1 MAHEA
6 LHQFANWQPMASS
19 ARAPCTGQQGVTCGL
34 LSISQSGRRLKHV
47 LVRAAAAVC
56 MVSLLST
63 TPVAS
68 SGASHS
74 QRNVDDDKRGQARR
88 FGFATGQLNG
98 GTAEKLQH
106 QAPGQVK
113 KPHIVF
119 VLWDDFG
126 WTGAG

>member
-1 MAHEA
+1 M
-6 LHQFANWQPMASS
+6 
-19 ARAPCTGQQGVTCGL
+19 
-34 LSISQSGRRLKHV
+34 LSISRLKHV
-47 LVRAAAAVC
+47 LVRVAAAVC

-88 FGFATGQLNG
+88 FGFAAGQLNG

-106 QAPGQVK
+106 QAPGPVK